1 MQQTDNNRIT
11 EYNRQS
17 DKDRR
22 AILIAAT
29 GSGCGKTTFVC
40 GLLWLL
46 KRRGFRPCA
55 FKCGPDYIDPSFH
68 RRVLGVPSYN
78 LDPFFTEE
86 NVLQKLYETH
96 SRECGSPNISII
108 EGVMGY
114 YDGLGFTDEASTYSV
129 AKALDVPVILLVDC
143 KGMGH
148 SVLPVVE
155 GFAGHRTPSMI
166 QGIVFNRMAPSLYE
180 KAAEEVRAL
189 GIMPL
194 GYLPEN
200 RELRLESRHLGL
212 VMADEVQD
220 FTQKIEGIA
229 NRIEETVDVDSILKL
244 AQNVGGVLSE
254 QIIKPAPEKVSGEQ
268 VRGNA
273 YFPYPS
279 EENVE
284 KSALRI
290 AVARDEAFCFLY
302 EDNLNFL
309 RAHGAEIVPFS
320 PLHDQTIP
328 ENCDALYLSG
338 GYPEL
343 YAGEL
348 FGNHSMRQDV
358 KNKIE
363 RGLPC
368 IAECGGFLYLHEQ
381 MESQEKEG
389 VNGKRMAAAEEP
401 RCFQEMVGIIPAKA
415 VNCRRKG
422 HFGYIEVT
430 LEKDCLLGEKGDSF
444 RAHEFHYWESDM
456 EQTDLHVRKPGN
468 GSTWTE
474 GFCTETLYAGFPHL
488 YFYGCPKVGE
498 HFLAASRRYHDKRRV
513 M

>member
-1 MQQTDNNRIT
+1 MHQTDLKMIQQHK
-11 EYNRQS
+11 EQPS
-17 DKDRR
+17 G
-22 AILIAAT
+22 ILIAAT

-40 GLLWLL
+40 GFLWLL
-46 KRRGFRPCA
+46 QRKGFHPCA

-68 RRVLGVPSYN
+68 RRVLGVPGYN
-78 LDPFFTEE
+78 LDPFITEE
-86 NVLQKLYETH
+86 NVLRQLYETH
-96 SRECGSPNISII
+96 SRESDSPAISVI

-129 AKALDVPVILLVDC
+129 GKALGVPVILLVDC

-155 GFAGHRTPSMI
+155 GFVRYRTPSMI

-180 KAAEEVRAL
+180 KAAEAVRAMGL
-189 GIMPL
+189 TPL

-200 RELRLESRHLGL
+200 RNLHLESRHLGL
-212 VMADEVQD
+212 VMADEIRD
-220 FTQKIEGIA
+220 FAEKIENIA
-229 NRIEETVDVDSILKL
+229 NCIEETVDVDGILQL
-244 AQNVGGVLSE
+244 AKSGRGMQSE
-254 QIIKPAPEKVSGEQ
+254 RLTELVNEKKS
-268 VRGNA
+268 
-273 YFPYPS
+273 
-279 EENVE
+279 E
-284 KSALRI
+284 KSSAGSGLRI

-320 PLHDQTIP
+320 PLHDKTIP
-328 ENCDALYLSG
+328 EECDALYLSG

-348 FGNHSMRQDV
+348 SENRSMRQDI
-358 KNKIE
+358 KAKIE

-381 MESQEKEG
+381 MESQE
-389 VNGKRMAAAEEP
+389 
-401 RCFQEMVGIIPAKA
+401 MVGIIPAKA
-415 VNCRRKG
+415 VNRRRKG

-430 LEKDCLLGEKGDSF
+430 LEKDCLLGKKGDSF
-444 RAHEFHYWESDM
+444 RAHEFHYWESDL
-456 EQTDLHVRKPGN
+456 EQADLHVRKPGN

-488 YFYGCPKVGE
+488 YFYGSPRVGE
-498 HFLAASRRYHDKRRV
+498 YFLAAAGRYHDKRRV